1 MRSLFIYTFFN
12 EQFQIMGVD
21 NTDIEDVYK
30 DNLEG
35 FFDENSE
42 TYEKLQASQAKIDE
56 DLKDLE
62 ETHLSVLDKT
72 ASFITGDKK
81 FQALRLM
88 STKFTGAVL
97 NTAIGLAIGVGVGAF
112 ADYTRSKGQKE
123 AARVFSR
130 TVKSRLT
137 AWGAPK
143 LAWAVSGAVIFALNF
158 SDIGGMIAKQIDK
171 RDKKK
176 IMAILISS
184 LQR

>member
-1 MRSLFIYTFFN
+1 
-12 EQFQIMGVD
+12 
-21 NTDIEDVYK
+21 
-30 DNLEG
+30 
-35 FFDENSE
+35 
-42 TYEKLQASQAKIDE
+42 
-56 DLKDLE
+56 
-62 ETHLSVLDKT
+62 
-72 ASFITGDKK
+72 
-81 FQALRLM
+81 M

-112 ADYTRSKGQKE
+112 ADYIRSKGKKE

-158 SDIGGMIAKQIDK
+158 SDIGGVIAKQIDK

-176 IMAILISS
+176 IMAI
-184 LQR
+184 